1 MKVPAGSLFKMRKI
15 KSQLLSAIIGIVI
28 VIFLF
33 WYIKIDEILKAF
45 SHFSLLNLILF
56 IIISITIM
64 VSLTLKWSIILKAQ
78 GCKVPFFKLFTYK
91 LAGFAVSYVTPSA
104 HIGGEPVRAYL
115 LNKNHNIEFKKSL
128 SSVVID
134 KSLELSLNGFFACI
148 AIIIILF
155 NFTIPEK
162 TAVIMIFS
170 FFVMLAGMYAFYHLT
185 ITEKGF
191 FTTCFSLLRLN
202 KWKLTKKYE
211 KDIKGMESHL
221 IYFFKYNKK
230 GFRNASLVFFL
241 IWILMFFEYKF
252 ALLLLGYNNASFV
265 AIFIFF
271 SFVGIAYLIPVPA
284 ALGALEFGQSSASAM
299 LGISKGIGLAL
310 SIIIRGRDMIWV
322 FLGLSYLALHK
333 INFREIKGNNNE
345 N

>member
-1 MKVPAGSLFKMRKI
+1 MRKI
-15 KSQLLSAIIGIVI
+15 KSQLLSAIIGIII

-33 WYIKIDEILKAF
+33 WYIKIEEIIKAF
-45 SHFSLLNLILF
+45 SYFSFDKLILF
-56 IIISITIM
+56 IIVSIIM
-64 VSLTLKWSIILKAQ
+64 MLLHTLKWSIILKSQ

-115 LNKNHNIEFKKSL
+115 LKNNHNIEFKKSL

-134 KSLELSLNGFFACI
+134 KSLDLSLNGFFACI
-148 AIIIILF
+148 TILIILA
-155 NFTIPEK
+155 NFTVPK
-162 TAVIMIFS
+162 NTAILMILG
-170 FFVMLAGMYAFYHLT
+170 FFAMASAMYAFYHLT
-185 ITEKGF
+185 LTEKGF
-191 FTTCFSLLRLN
+191 FTTCFRLLRLN

-230 GFRNASLVFFL
+230 GFRNAFFTFLL
-241 IWILMFFEYKF
+241 IWILMFVEFKL
-252 ALLLLGYNNASFV
+252 ALLLLGYNASFV
-265 AIFIFF
+265 AIFIVF
-271 SFVGIAYLIPVPA
+271 SLVGLAYILPVPA
-284 ALGALEFGQSSASAM
+284 ALGALEFGQSSASVL
-299 LGISKGIGLAL
+299 LGISKGVGLAL

-333 INFREIKGNNNE
+333 INFREIKVNNNE